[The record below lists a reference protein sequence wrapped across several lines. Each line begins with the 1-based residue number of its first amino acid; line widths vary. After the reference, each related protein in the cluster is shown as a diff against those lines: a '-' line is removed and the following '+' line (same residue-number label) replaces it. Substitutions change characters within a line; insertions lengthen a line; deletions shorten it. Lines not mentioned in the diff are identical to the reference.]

1 MSHRVSLLRISFA
14 YLRAKPLATALN
26 LLLLALGIATIAVLM
41 LATRQIEQ
49 RMGRDARGIDMVAGA
64 KGSPMQLVL
73 SAVFHLDAPAGNI
86 PLKDAME
93 LAKHRLVKRAIPM
106 ALGDSYRSFRI
117 VGTNHDYVAHYG
129 ASLADGALWTKPMQA
144 VLGAEAARATGLRV
158 GAKFAGAHG
167 LGEGGDEHEGA
178 PYVVVGVLA
187 PTGSVIDRV
196 VLTSVESVW
205 AVHQHG
211 EHGDDPQK
219 LIDAMDEEEKELTA
233 LLIQYASP
241 LAAATLPRAVNASAT
256 LQAASPAYESARLFR
271 MLGVGVEVLRAFG
284 LVLVLAAGL
293 SVFIALTNA
302 LEERRYDLAVM
313 RMLGASRAKLM
324 GLLLVEG
331 LVLSAAGAAI
341 GLALGHLLAEVLGA
355 ALRAQQQVPVTGWT
369 WAPGEA
375 WLVGLALGVGVLAA
389 LLPAWRASRA
399 EVAPVLAEG

>member
-1 MSHRVSLLRISFA
+1 VNLAGISLA

-26 LLLLALGIATIAVLM
+26 LLLLALGIATITVLM
-41 LATRQIEQ
+41 LATQQIEE

-86 PLKDAME
+86 PLADATE
-93 LAKHRLVKRAIPM
+93 LARHRLVKRAIPL
-106 ALGDSYRSFRI
+106 ALGDSYRGFRI
-117 VGTNHDYVAHYG
+117 VGTNHDYPAHYG
-129 ASLADGALWTKPMQA
+129 ARIAAGSLWTTPMQA

-167 LGEGGDEHEGA
+167 LGDGGEQHEEE
-178 PYVVVGVLA
+178 PYEVVGVLA
-187 PTGSVIDRV
+187 PTGTVIDRV

-205 AVHQHG
+205 EIH
-211 EHGDDPQK
+211 EHGKPPGGPR
-219 LIDAMDEEEKELTA
+219 EVTA
-233 LLIQYASP
+233 LLVQYASP
-241 LAAATLPRAVNASAT
+241 LAAATLPRAVNAGPT

-284 LVLVLAAGL
+284 FVLVLAAGL

-302 LEERRYDLAVM
+302 LQERRYDLAVM
-313 RMLGASRAKLM
+313 RMLGASRTKLM
-324 GLLLVEG
+324 GLLLVEA
-331 LVLSAAGAAI
+331 LVLTAAGALL
-341 GLALGHLLAEVLGA
+341 GLALGHVLMEVLGA
-355 ALRAQQQVPVTGWT
+355 ALRAAQQVPVTGWT
-369 WAPGEA
+369 WAAGEL
-375 WLVGLALGVGVLAA
+375 WLIVLALGVGALAA

>member
-41 LATRQIEQ
+41 LATRQIEE
-49 RMGRDARGIDMVAGA
+49 RMGRDARGIDLVAGA

-73 SAVFHLDAPAGNI
+73 SAVFHLDAPTGNI
-86 PLKDAME
+86 PLADATQ
-93 LAKHRLVKRAIPM
+93 LAKHRLVRRAIPM
-106 ALGDSYRSFRI
+106 ALGDSVRGFRV
-117 VGTNHDYVAHYG
+117 VGTTHDYVGLYG
-129 ASLADGALWTKPMQA
+129 ARLAEGALWAKPMQA
-144 VLGAEAARATGLRV
+144 VLGAEAARALRLAV

-167 LGEGGDEHEGA
+167 LGEGGEQHEDA
-178 PYVVVGVLA
+178 YEVSGVLA
-187 PTGSVIDRV
+187 PTGTVIDRV

-205 AVHQHG
+205 EVH
-211 EHGDDPQK
+211 EHGKPAAGERE
-219 LIDAMDEEEKELTA
+219 ITA

-241 LAAATLPRAVNASAT
+241 LAAATLPRAVNASAM

-331 LVLSAAGAAI
+331 LVLSAAGATI
-341 GLALGHLLAEVLGA
+341 GLALGHLLTEVLGA

-369 WAPGEA
+369 WAPGEL
-375 WLVGLALGVGVLAA
+375 WLIGLALGVGMLAA

>member
-1 MSHRVSLLRISFA
+1 MTLPGISLA

-26 LLLLALGIATIAVLM
+26 LLLLALGIATITVLM
-41 LATRQIEQ
+41 LATQQIEE

-86 PLKDAME
+86 PLADAMA
-93 LAKHRLVKRAIPM
+93 LARHRMVKRAIPM
-106 ALGDSYRSFRI
+106 ALGDSYRGFRI
-117 VGTNHDYVAHYG
+117 VGTNHDYPAHYG
-129 ASLADGALWTKPMQA
+129 ARLAEGSLWTKPMEA
-144 VLGAEAARATGLRV
+144 VLGAEAARTTGLRV

-167 LGEGGDEHEGA
+167 LGEGGEEHEEE
-178 PYVVVGVLA
+178 PYQVVGVLA
-187 PTGSVIDRV
+187 PTGTVIDRV

-205 AVHQHG
+205 EVH
-211 EHGDDPQK
+211 EHGKP
-219 LIDAMDEEEKELTA
+219 AGGPRELTA
-233 LLIQYASP
+233 LLVQYASP
-241 LAAATLPRAVNASAT
+241 LAAATLPRAVNAGAT

-324 GLLLVEG
+324 GLLLVEA
-331 LVLSAAGAAI
+331 LALSAAGALL
-341 GLALGHLLAEVLGA
+341 GLALGHILMEMLGA
-355 ALRAQQQVPVTGWT
+355 ALRAAQQVPVTGWT
-369 WAPGEA
+369 WAAEEL
-375 WLVGLALGVGVLAA
+375 WLIVLALGVGALAA